1 MLARVVAVLTTIL
14 TAASLLAQCNFTP
27 VASDQFRSSVLDLA
41 VDGNDLWAATS
52 YGIALYDRS
61 VTPPRL
67 MTSVAIPGTTR
78 LVRVSNGVAYVGS
91 GNALV
96 IVRKNGR
103 ALQVVRSI
111 DIGAPIN
118 DMVLTTLSLYIA
130 TRNGIAQ
137 YDLLDPTNPTKT
149 SSTFQTSQQG
159 VSSLALME
167 ASSMLFAADGDAS
180 VEIFNITIPTAPQR
194 TGMIDAPPT
203 AIAVHTNNN
212 RLYVSSPV
220 KTTIFQGQTN
230 VGEIAGS
237 MTSFARISGEVA
249 FVAAADRTLRGIDM
263 TLPGTPIDIF
273 REELPPTS
281 GTMNRVFAVAAAPGR
296 LYVGAGDIGLV
307 TYDITGFSDPFPMR
321 GYQLSDAS
329 SVVSL
334 GDKFFVGRTN
344 GVTEVSRTLIQ
355 GRSWDGGRS
364 DIVHDGDNN
373 LLLTSSGSSMT
384 LWSVGGQ
391 QVPAATGTAN
401 FRAAVTDAVL
411 IGTTAYAVL
420 ADRTLWSANLAQ
432 LSAAPQSIALT
443 GIRPSTIARSASSI
457 AISDTR
463 DDGTTLVAYFATPD
477 FTATPKSVSVPGLA
491 TSGVTLSNGTAAVQT
506 FRGISLIDFGSG
518 TAAVLPQS
526 NTEIAR
532 QLFLVGITLLEL
544 TDSTLKI
551 WNTQTQS
558 VTSEIALPAMPLA
571 VHVAPQSLMAAIAT
585 TSGVVTVALDRIA
598 SMPSLKPAPNG
609 NAYYKKVLA
618 SSSRVYLADQRGID
632 IYTGAMRYTGSIRT
646 QGVVDVAASESG
658 VFTLSSN
665 LTVSAYSPDGYAPLT
680 ASISEGADAQ
690 ALGITT
696 VNGAVWVSIV
706 RGCSSVGCEKK
717 TIVFDSR
724 LNQTASMSG
733 GVIDVVTSAGRAY
746 AISDLPAEVR
756 IINVADPLHPAVI
769 NSRAADGTPVSI
781 AYSNGTLYV
790 LGNTLAAYS
799 EASLTKAGDILGAYS
814 SDGTVT
820 YADQRV
826 RIDGNCAVVTGRSFG
841 PTLYSVGTQWTAQ
854 SSPSSPSAARAIA
867 MKPGTMYILTD
878 HSLEIWSTSPLPK
891 PPRRPPAR

>member
-1 MLARVVAVLTTIL
+1 VLTTIL
-14 TAASLLAQCNFTP
+14 TAASLLAQCNFTS

-52 YGIALYDRS
+52 YGIALYDRNL
-61 VTPPRL
+61 TPPRL

-78 LVRVSNGVAYVGS
+78 LVRVSNGLGYVGS
-91 GNALV
+91 GSALV

-111 DIGAPIN
+111 DVGAPIN
-118 DMVLTTLSLYIA
+118 DLVLTTLSLYIA

-137 YDLLDPTNPTKT
+137 YDLVDPTNPLKT
-149 SSTFQTSQQG
+149 SATFQTSQRG
-159 VSSLALME
+159 VLSLALMDPL
-167 ASSMLFAADGDAS
+167 LFAADGDAS
-180 VEIFNITIPTAPQR
+180 VEVFNITTTQR
-194 TGMIDAPPT
+194 TGSVDVPPS
-203 AIAVHTNNN
+203 AIAVHTNDN
-212 RLYVSSPV
+212 RLYVSSPI
-220 KTTIFQGQTN
+220 KTAIFQGQTN
-230 VGEIAGS
+230 IGEIAGS
-237 MTSFARISGEVA
+237 MTSFARISGEAA
-249 FVAAADRTLRGIDM
+249 FIGSTDRTLRGVDL

-281 GTMNRVFAVAAAPGR
+281 GTMNRVFALATAPGR
-296 LYVGAGDIGLV
+296 LYVGAGDIGLL
-307 TYDITGFSDPFPMR
+307 TYDISGFSDPFPMR
-321 GYQLSDAS
+321 GYSLPNVS
-329 SVVSL
+329 SIVSL
-334 GDKFFVGRTN
+334 GDRFYVGRTN
-344 GVTEVSRTLIQ
+344 GVTEVSRTLVQ

-364 DIVHDGDNN
+364 DIAHDADNN

-384 LWSVGGQ
+384 LWSLSG
-391 QVPAATGTAN
+391 QVPAATGMAN
-401 FRAAVTDAVL
+401 FRAAVRNAVL

-420 ADRTLWSANLAQ
+420 ADRTLWSTNLSQ
-432 LSAAPQSIALT
+432 FSAAPQPIALT
-443 GIRPSTIARSASSI
+443 GIRPLSIARSASSI

-477 FTATPKSVSVPGLA
+477 FSGAPKTVSVPGLA
-491 TSGVTLSNGTAAVQT
+491 TTGVTLSNGIAAVQT
-506 FRGISLIDFGSG
+506 FRGISLIDFSSG

-532 QLFLVGITLLEL
+532 QLFLTGPTLLQL
-544 TDSTLKI
+544 TDSTLKV
-551 WNTQTQS
+551 WNTQAQS
-558 VTSEIALPAMPLA
+558 VSGEITLPSTPLA
-571 VHVAPQSLMAAIAT
+571 IHVAPQSRMADIAT
-585 TSGVVTVALDRIA
+585 SSGVVTVALDRIA
-598 SMPSLKPAPNG
+598 AMPSLKPASNG
-609 NAYYKKVLA
+609 NAYYKKVAA
-618 SSSRVYLADQRGID
+618 SSSRMYLFDQRGID
-632 IYTGAMRYTGSIRT
+632 IYSSAMRYTGSIRA
-646 QGVVDVAASESG
+646 QGVIDVAASESG

-665 LTVSAYSPDGYAPLT
+665 LTVSAYSPEGYAPLT

-706 RGCSSVGCEKK
+706 RGCSTGGCEKK
-717 TIVFDSR
+717 TIVFDLR

-733 GVIDVVTSAGRAY
+733 GVLDVVTSAGRAY
-746 AISDLPAEVR
+746 AITDLPAEVR

-769 NSRAADGTPVSI
+769 NSRAAEAAPVSI

-799 EASLTKAGDILGAYS
+799 ETSLTKIGDILGAYS

-820 YADQRV
+820 YPDQRV

-841 PTLYSVGTQWTAQ
+841 PTLYSVGPQWSAQ

-867 MKPGTMYILTD
+867 IKPGTMYILTD
-878 HSLEIWSTSPLPK
+878 HSLEIWSTSPQPK
-891 PPRRPPAR
+891 PARRRVGAGS